1 MKTYDNNFLGTCR
14 YIGPIQET
22 YISPEIFIGVE
33 LDEKL
38 TQNSGIFGSKKYFDC
53 EFGYGLM
60 VPVEKVRNLTTKQ
73 TQNFTKSMSLNRA
86 KASTMQNP
94 STYGLSDDEDTR
106 SESMHVVPPVMMCDK
121 ICFRVFD
128 HSQDVE
134 QYWFQSV

>member
-1 MKTYDNNFLGTCR
+1 MSWGFMVTYDNKFLGTCR

-73 TQNFTKSMSLNRA
+73 TSNFTKSMSLNRN
-86 KASTMQNP
+86 KASTMQNS

-106 SESMHVVPPVMMCDK
+106 SESNGTLKSK
-121 ICFRVFD
+121 IKR
-128 HSQDVE
+128 SK
-134 QYWFQSV
+134 SVADLSRLVKTTNW